1 MNSLSLARQFD
12 QQFDALVR
20 SAFAAPVRTAARPG
34 TGFSPAVEVDRD
46 GDDALVRVELPGL
59 TADDVTV
66 ELDGDRLVVSGE
78 RRDTRERSEGAVR
91 RSEFRYGSFR
101 RALALPT
108 TVGPEAV
115 SATYDAGVLT
125 VRVAGV
131 HAAARPQRI
140 AVTAAPAAAP
150 AADEQPAQEQPAGE

>member
-12 QQFDALVR
+12 QQFDTLVR
-20 SAFAAPVRTAARPG
+20 SAFAAPVRTVVRSSG
-34 TGFSPAVEVDRD
+34 GFTPAVEVDRD

-59 TADDVTV
+59 AADDVAV

-78 RRDTRERSEGAVR
+78 RRDARESSEGAAGTVR

-101 RALALPT
+101 RVLTLPT

-140 AVTAAPAAAP
+140 AVTAAPAAP
-150 AADEQPAQEQPAGE
+150 AADEQPAGE